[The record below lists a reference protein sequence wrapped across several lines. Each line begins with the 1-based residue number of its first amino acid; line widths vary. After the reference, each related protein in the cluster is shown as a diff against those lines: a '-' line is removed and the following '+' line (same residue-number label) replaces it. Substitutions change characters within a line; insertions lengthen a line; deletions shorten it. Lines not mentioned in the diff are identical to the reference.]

1 MMILLGGRVVVRTE
15 EGSGYPARIEEG
27 RISGDAVLITK
38 KGKSKIINQSERLAL
53 TVSSR
58 SNKDRFAFIM

>member
-1 MMILLGGRVVVRTE
+1 MGTLHVER
-15 EGSGYPARIEEG
+15 
-27 RISGDAVLITK
+27 K
-38 KGKSKIINQSERLAL
+38 KGLGRCGVDYKKAKSKLINQSERLAL